1 MQVRH
6 IMTSPVE
13 LAAPDDSVR
22 VAARKMMALDCGILP
37 VAEDERLIGMVS
49 DRDIVIRAV
58 AEGYDPD
65 ECYVREIMTTDVKYC
80 YDDETAEDLARN
92 MASLQVKRLPVLNRD
107 KRLVGI
113 VSLGDLALVRDAK
126 GEAQTALAGISQPGW
141 STLDGTTQAALF

>member
-1 MQVRH
+1 MQIRH

-22 VAARKMMALDCGILP
+22 VAAQKMMALDCGILP
-37 VAEDERLIGMVS
+37 VAENDRLVGMIS
-49 DRDIVIRAV
+49 DRDIVTRAV

-65 ECYVREIMTTDVKYC
+65 ECYVREVMTTDVKFC

-92 MASLQVKRLPVLNRD
+92 MAQLQVKRLPVLNRE

-126 GEAQTALAGISQPGW
+126 SEAQKALAGISQPGW
-141 STLDGTTQAALF
+141 STLDGTTQTSLS